1 MPTSS
6 EAGLGRGR
14 RIGATALVA
23 ATSAAAML
31 TLDGTASALTS
42 TVLAQYEAPD
52 KVVEGSSVTFRA
64 KLSTS
69 GGTELGYKYV
79 ELQRSFGGQY
89 WKVTTRRTYSNGR
102 VYAAIHVKNTAS
114 YRWVYR
120 GSNTTAGDTSGVQRV
135 IATNPINLKI
145 VRAAAA
151 QQGDPYVY
159 GANGPDRF
167 DCSGLTQYAH
177 KLAGIS
183 LPRTSRDQYA
193 GTRHVSKDSKR
204 AGDLL
209 FFFTGGRVTH
219 AAIYAGSGYMWT
231 APQSGET
238 VKKKKIYS
246 SSYAVGRAW

>member
-6 EAGLGRGR
+6 EAGSARGR
-14 RIGATALVA
+14 RIGATALVT
-23 ATSAAAML
+23 ATSAAAL
-31 TLDGTASALTS
+31 LALDGTASAQVP
-42 TVLAQYEAPD
+42 TVLAHYEAPD
-52 KVVEGSSVTFRA
+52 RVSAGTSVTFRA

-69 GGTELGYKYV
+69 SGSPMAYKYV

-89 WKVTTRRTYSNGR
+89 WKVTTRKTYSTGKT
-102 VYAAIHVKNTAS
+102 YAVIKVKNTAS

-120 GSNTTAGDTSGVQRV
+120 GSAAYAQDVSGVQRV
-135 IATNPINLKI
+135 IASTSVNEKI
-145 VRAAAA
+145 VRSAAA
-151 QQGDPYVY
+151 QAGDPYVY

-193 GTRHVSKDSKR
+193 NTRHVSKDSKR
-204 AGDLL
+204 PGDLL

-231 APQSGET
+231 APQSGES